1 MKGYYGDRQDRFAS
15 IGKRGFRAALI
26 RLLESEYKILGSRR
40 VLEALADDIEG
51 LQQEYYPPQGRIE
64 SGMIAWVT
72 TKKSTRKPSYGKRT
86 EDYESVM
93 VYLPLV
99 TQGDVDKR
107 VFVKAG
113 TKNSNY
119 MINRERDLE
128 TLGRLAKS
136 AWNQEGMLSQA
147 ELCVLM
153 NRSLTTIRRLVG
165 EYEAKYPDDPLPLKG
180 YILDQ
185 GSRPTHKGII
195 LNLYEQGVDPTDI
208 ARRTNHGLDA
218 VDRYIKAY
226 ERVKGL
232 YRKGLSRAEIQKV
245 TGLSLKVVDAYLNI
259 AKHFHPEQKK
269 PNVALSDKKRVMG
282 MRFQRHEQKLCKK

>member
-1 MKGYYGDRQDRFAS
+1 MKGYYGDRRDLFS
-15 IGKRGFRAALI
+15 SLEKRSFRSALL
-26 RLLESEYKILGSRR
+26 RLLESEYKLIGSRR
-40 VLEALADDIEG
+40 VLNALADDIES
-51 LQQEYYPPQGRIE
+51 LQEEYFPHKDRFEAGVI
-64 SGMIAWVT
+64 GWVT
-72 TKKSTRKPSYGKRT
+72 TRKSERKPSYGKRT
-86 EDYESVM
+86 EDYQTVM

-99 TQGDVDKR
+99 TGGDIDKR

-113 TKNSNY
+113 TRNSNY
-119 MINRERDLE
+119 RINRERDIE
-128 TLGRLAKS
+128 TMVRLLNS
-136 AWNQEGMLSQA
+136 AWSQGGMLSQA

-153 NRSLTTIRRLVG
+153 NRSLTTIRKYIA
-165 EYEAKYPDDPLPLKG
+165 EYEARHPQEALPLKG

-232 YRKGLSRAEIQKV
+232 YRKGMGNSEIQKV
-245 TGLSLKVVDAYLNI
+245 TGLSRKVVEAYLSI
-259 AKHFHPEQKK
+259 AKHFHPPKRGSHPPLAVMKK
-269 PNVALSDKKRVMG
+269 NRRV
-282 MRFQRHEQKLCKK
+282 

>member
-15 IGKRGFRAALI
+15 IEKRGFRAALL
-26 RLLESEYKILGSRR
+26 RLLETEYKIIGSHR
-40 VLEALADDIEG
+40 VLSALADDIEQ
-51 LQQEYYPPQGRIE
+51 LQREYFPLRERLEAGT
-64 SGMIAWVT
+64 IAWVT
-72 TKKSTRKPSYGKRT
+72 TKKTVRKPSYGKKT
-86 EDYESVM
+86 EDYETVM

-99 TQGDVDKR
+99 TQEDLDKR
-107 VFVKAG
+107 VFVKVG

-119 MINRERDLE
+119 QVNRERELVV
-128 TLGRLAKS
+128 LARLVKS
-136 AWNQEGMLSQA
+136 AWEQDGMLSQA

-153 NRSLTTIRRLVG
+153 NRSLSTMMKYVA
-165 EYEAKYPDDPLPLKG
+165 EYEARYPNDPLPLKG

-208 ARRTNHGLDA
+208 AQRTNHGLDA

-232 YRKGLSRAEIQKV
+232 YKKSFSNAEIEKT
-245 TGLSLKVVDAYLNI
+245 TGLSKKVVAAYLSI
-259 AKHFHPEQKK
+259 AKHFHPQRENADV
-269 PNVALSDKKRVMG
+269 PLSDTRKHK
-282 MRFQRHEQKLCKK
+282 

>member
-15 IGKRGFRAALI
+15 LEKRGFRAALL
-26 RLLESEYKILGSRR
+26 RLLQTEYKLIGSPR
-40 VLEALADDIEG
+40 VLQMLADDVEQ
-51 LQQEYYPPQGRIE
+51 LMLEYFPRRDRIE
-64 SGMIAWVT
+64 PGTICWVT
-72 TKKSTRKPSYGKRT
+72 TKKTARKPSYGKRT
-86 EDYESVM
+86 EDYESVV
-93 VYLPLV
+93 VYLPLL
-99 TQGDVDKR
+99 TADDLDKR

-119 MINRERDLE
+119 VVNRERDLA
-128 TLGRLAKS
+128 TMARLVKA
-136 AWNQEGMLSQA
+136 AWEQGGMLSQA

-153 NRSLTTIRRLVG
+153 NRSLTTMRRYVA

-208 ARRTNHGLDA
+208 AQRTNHGLDA

-232 YRKGLSRAEIQKV
+232 LQKGLNRYEISKM
-245 TGLSLKVVDAYLNI
+245 TGFSLKLVDAYLSV
-259 AKHFHPEQKK
+259 AKHFHPKLGSPQVKLSEPKASRKK
-269 PNVALSDKKRVMG
+269 AR
-282 MRFQRHEQKLCKK
+282 